1 MASKFTDKVITII
14 AYALSP
20 ITYPIHVY
28 QMKQLDKKIK
38 REMIEREKIRQKN
51 LMR

>member
-1 MASKFTDKVITII
+1 MGNKLTDTITTII

-28 QMKQLDKKIK
+28 QMRQLDKKLK
-38 REMIEREKIRQKN
+38 QEKLEREKIKQKN
-51 LMR
+51 LLR